1 MAKTVKVAF
10 EIDAEEVKKMI
21 AAGKGGPMPLS
32 PGDVDKLGKDDVI
45 KASDLL
51 TRPIA
56 NSVGTIFTKMQQ
68 YPDQSS
74 MLINKI
80 AKQFLFPKEQVRFL
94 VQQHVMFYAGMTSL
108 QVAERTQ
115 SRRKA

>member
-1 MAKTVKVAF
+1 MAKTVMVAF

-21 AAGKGGPMPLS
+21 AAGKGKTTEITPAE
-32 PGDVDKLGKDDVI
+32 VDKLGKDDVI

-56 NSVGTIFTKMQQ
+56 KSVATIFTKMQI
-68 YPDQSS
+68 YPDQSPT
-74 MLINKI
+74 LINKI
-80 AKQFLFPKEQVRFL
+80 AKQFEVPREQVRMV
-94 VQQHVMFYAGMTSL
+94 VQQHVMFCAGMT
-108 QVAERTQ
+108 AEQRAA